1 MKKINLILLVIAINL
16 GVYAQSPYGTGRMN
30 SDSISS
36 SSLNI
41 PNGFIK
47 KNGKTVKV
55 EDGKLSVLKKDFTL
69 SDGTVVKTNGSFK
82 SKDGTETNLKDGD
95 HLDLNGKLTTMDN
108 SKINNDSARTN
119 NSNSNGNYQ
128 NNNMNDNNN
137 QVK

>member
-1 MKKINLILLVIAINL
+1 MKKIILALLVFVINF
-16 GVYAQSPYGTGRMN
+16 GAYSQNPNGTAQSN
-30 SDSISS
+30 SDSIST
-36 SSLNI
+36 NGI
-41 PNGFIK
+41 NVPDGFIK
-47 KNGKTVKV
+47 KNGKTGMVK
-55 EDGKLSVLKKDFTL
+55 DGKFTTLKKDMTL
-69 SDGTVVKTNGSFK
+69 TDGTVVMTNGSFK
-82 SKDGTETNLKDGD
+82 SNDGTKFDLKEGD